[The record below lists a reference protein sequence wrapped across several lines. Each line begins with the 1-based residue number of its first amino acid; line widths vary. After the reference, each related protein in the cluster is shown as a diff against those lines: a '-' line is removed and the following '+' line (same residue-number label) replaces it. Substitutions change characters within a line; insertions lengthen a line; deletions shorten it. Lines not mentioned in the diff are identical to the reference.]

1 MDIKLYSS
9 PTCPKCKIIAMKLER
24 KGYSFVKIT
33 DEEVIL
39 NKGLKSIPWLEVDGE
54 LFDFGAANEW
64 INNAPEVI

>member
-1 MDIKLYSS
+1 
-9 PTCPKCKIIAMKLER
+9 MKLER
-24 KGYSFVKIT
+24 KGYNFIKIT

-64 INNAPEVI
+64 INNAPEVIE